1 MIKLD
6 RRLIL
11 NFDWTLF
18 IMVLIISGIGLLN
31 IYSAGFSLTDL
42 SRTPLYIKQVQWI
55 LIGLVGMALA
65 FFIDYRFLNR
75 HAYIIYGISIVLLL
89 VVFTSGYATRGSQRW
104 IAGGG
109 LTFQPSELVK
119 LTMILAL
126 AKYFDRHQFGRGYH
140 LTELFIPFLIV
151 IIPFLFILKQP
162 DLGTGLILFI
172 LFLSIVFF
180 VGLDLKSLLIAAAG
194 GLILTPIGWYFL
206 KDYQRER
213 ILTFFNPERDPLGS
227 GYHIIQSMIAVGS
240 GGIFGKGFLKG
251 SQTQLKF
258 LPEQQTDFVFSV
270 FAEEWG
276 FLGGI
281 ILLIMF
287 LSLILWGLKIMIH
300 SKDYPGA
307 LIAFGITMLIFWEV
321 FINIGMVLGILP
333 VVGIPLPFLSYG
345 GSSMVVLMTAVGLL
359 MNISVRRFIL
369 QSS

>member
-6 RRLIL
+6 RRLLL

-18 IMVLIISGIGLLN
+18 VLVLIISGIGLLN
-31 IYSAGFSLTDL
+31 IYSAGFSIADL
-42 SRTPLYIKQVQWI
+42 RQTPLYIKQLQWI
-55 LIGLVGMALA
+55 LIGIVGMALA
-65 FFIDYRFLNR
+65 FFIDYRFLSR
-75 HAYIIYGISIVLLL
+75 HAYVLYGISIILLL
-89 VVFTSGYATRGSQRW
+89 VVFTAGYATRGSQRW
-104 IAGGG
+104 ILIGGF
-109 LTFQPSELVK
+109 TFQPSELVK
-119 LTMILAL
+119 LTVILAL
-126 AKYFDRHQFGRGYH
+126 AKYFDRHQLARGYR
-140 LTELFIPFLIV
+140 LTELLVPFLIV
-151 IIPFLFILKQP
+151 LVPFLLILKQP

-172 LFLSIVFF
+172 LFLSIVFY
-180 VGLDLKSLLIAAAG
+180 VGLDWKALLIAAVG
-194 GLILTPIGWYFL
+194 GIILIPIGWHFL

-213 ILTFFNPERDPLGS
+213 ILTFFSPDRDPLGS

-240 GGIFGKGFLKG
+240 GGFFGKGFLKG

-281 ILLIMF
+281 ILLVLF
-287 LSLILWGLKIMIH
+287 LFLILWGLKIMIH
-300 SKDYPGA
+300 SKDYLGA
-307 LIAFGITMLIFWEV
+307 LIALGITMLIFWEV

-345 GSSMVVLMTAVGLL
+345 GSSMVVLMMTVGLL